1 MDAHESRGSRY
12 FPARCVSRHAPFLVE
27 VAADESVPS
36 EPRCPICGGEAKL
49 IPTAYYTA
57 LTRSKFD
64 AVADSLHAVQL
75 SPAEARAL
83 ADSVFEN
90 VNIGTRDSIRLALR
104 CAPKLRPL
112 EIHVPN
118 THREVAAFVA
128 LLKTLLE
135 VYADHGR
142 FSSDMAPRNCLPDRE
157 WSDALHRRS

>member
-1 MDAHESRGSRY
+1 MDAYESRVSRY

-27 VAADESVPS
+27 VGAHESVPRD
-36 EPRCPICGGEAKL
+36 PRCPICGSDAKL

-57 LTRSKFD
+57 LTRSKFE
-64 AVADSLHAVQL
+64 AVAGILHAVQL

-90 VNIGTRDSIRLALR
+90 VNVGTRDSIRLALR

-112 EIHVPN
+112 EVHVPD

-142 FSSDMAPRNCLPDRE
+142 FAPEMGPRDCAPDRE
-157 WSDALHRRS
+157 RGDALYRRS